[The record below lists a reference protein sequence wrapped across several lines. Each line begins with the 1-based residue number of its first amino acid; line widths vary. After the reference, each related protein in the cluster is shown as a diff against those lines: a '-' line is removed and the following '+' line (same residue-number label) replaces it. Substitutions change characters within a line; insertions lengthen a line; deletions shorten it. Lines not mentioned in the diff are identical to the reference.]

1 MIVSGNI
8 KKKKA
13 IILSPQRIWDLHHM
27 IMNNCERVEYTAV
40 TAADTRISFENIDEL
55 LLYGQL
61 Q

>member
-1 MIVSGNI
+1 
-8 KKKKA
+8 
-13 IILSPQRIWDLHHM
+13 M